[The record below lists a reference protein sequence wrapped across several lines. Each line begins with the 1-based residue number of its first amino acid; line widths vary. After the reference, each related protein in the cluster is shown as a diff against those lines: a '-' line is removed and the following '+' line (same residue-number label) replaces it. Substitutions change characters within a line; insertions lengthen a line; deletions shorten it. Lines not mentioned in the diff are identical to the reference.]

1 MDRKDSKRI
10 VELVTS
16 DDQPTKAEL
25 EEELEPLDIPGRM
38 VDQRMKKL
46 VRALSQLVKLR
57 RTDRP
62 RKRR

>member
-16 DDQPTKAEL
+16 DYQPTKAEL

-38 VDQRMKKL
+38 VDRRMKKL